1 MPKGGKNWFKGMHGR
16 INIISSPQ
24 KQELRSLSKE
34 DTLKTNSGEE
44 DYIQAKETEK
54 WPLWEK
60 ERNYN
65 RITDIMN
72 KQDW

>member
-1 MPKGGKNWFKGMHGR
+1 M
-16 INIISSPQ
+16 
-24 KQELRSLSKE
+24 SKE
-34 DTLKTNSGEE
+34 DNLKTNSGEE